1 MSKKFVLIGGLLV
14 LALSL
19 AAMQAW
25 ASPPKA
31 EKPAANYLA
40 VCGCG
45 KVFVPNSRTE
55 FISYGGKQYACC
67 THECHEMAAK
77 DPAAAAKMSDQMTA
91 QTMSQLSHLNLGV
104 ANVIAVTEKGTKA
117 LCGCG
122 KKFTIDETTEY
133 LSYGGK
139 SYACCTHQCHE
150 MAAKDPA
157 AAAKS
162 FEKQM
167 SMMEE

>member
-1 MSKKFVLIGGLLV
+1 MSKKLLILAGVLL
-14 LALSL
+14 LALTV
-19 AAMQAW
+19 AAL
-25 ASPPKA
+25 ASPPSKA
-31 EKPAANYLA
+31 EMPAANTLA

-45 KVFVPNSRTE
+45 MVFVPNEKTE
-55 FISYGGKQYACC
+55 YVSYGGKQYACC
-67 THECHEMAAK
+67 THQCHEMAMK
-77 DPAAAAKMSDQMTA
+77 DPAACAKMSEQNTA
-91 QTMSQLSHLNLGV
+91 QTVNQLSHLNLGV

-122 KKFTIDETTEY
+122 KKFTINETTEY

-157 AAAKS
+157 TSAKS
-162 FEKQM
+162 FEEQLQK
-167 SMMEE
+167 MEM